1 MLKQSLRAATPFL
14 ISKQPYFPLPPP
26 FFYVAA
32 SSSSSVSRA
41 SPASLWFSLAREP
54 RRFITPAYFSALN
67 VPATVLPFASLSSRA
82 RSFRERSPFLARF
95 LAARS
100 SARTR
105 VAPISLPRHFRPPF
119 PSFPLHDLLFSFSS
133 PSPLSYYFS
142 SLIGSFALLTGV
154 ICRGRYIG
162 GLV

>member
-1 MLKQSLRAATPFL
+1 MLKQSVRAATPFL
-14 ISKQPYFPLPPP
+14 ISKQPYFPPLPPVLLRRSFLP
-26 FFYVAA
+26 LRLACV
-32 SSSSSVSRA
+32 SNEPLVLTSSRA
-41 SPASLWFSLAREP
+41 PPIYHPGLFLSTQRSRH
-54 RRFITPAYFSALN
+54 R
-67 VPATVLPFASLSSRA
+67 LPFASLSSRA

-95 LAARS
+95 FAARS

-142 SLIGSFALLTGV
+142 SLIGSFALLTSV
-154 ICRGRYIG
+154 ICRGRCIG
-162 GLV
+162 RLV